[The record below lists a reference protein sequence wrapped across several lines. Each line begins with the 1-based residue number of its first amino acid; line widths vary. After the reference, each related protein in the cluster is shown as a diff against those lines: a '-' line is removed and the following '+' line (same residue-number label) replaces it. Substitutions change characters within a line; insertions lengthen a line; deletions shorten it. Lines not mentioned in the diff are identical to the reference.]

1 VSSTSIAVMSNHGD
15 SILIDLMEADQS
27 TYRGLRASDWVL
39 IDGTLAPEP
48 TSSDRPGHL
57 A

>member
-1 VSSTSIAVMSNHGD
+1 VSPTSIAVMSNHGD

-27 TYRGLRASDWVL
+27 TYRGLRAGGWVL